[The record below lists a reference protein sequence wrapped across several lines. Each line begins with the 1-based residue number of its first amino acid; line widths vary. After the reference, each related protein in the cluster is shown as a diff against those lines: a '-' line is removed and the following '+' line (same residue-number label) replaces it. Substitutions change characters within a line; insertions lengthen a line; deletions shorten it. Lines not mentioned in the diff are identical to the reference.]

1 MVFRNRDDDFVPL
14 LQARFCIAAGYEIQR
29 FRRIADEDDFFCRS
43 GVDKFADCFASF
55 VIQFTGFDA
64 EDVGSAMGIAVVM
77 FQEVYDGVDD
87 LVRFLRRR
95 SVIKVNDLMSIM
107 DFSQDGEIF
116 AYI

>member
-1 MVFRNRDDDFVPL
+1 
-14 LQARFCIAAGYEIQR
+14 
-29 FRRIADEDDFFCRS
+29 
-43 GVDKFADCFASF
+43 
-55 VIQFTGFDA
+55 
-64 EDVGSAMGIAVVM
+64 MGIAVVM

-95 SVIKVNDLMSIM
+95 SVIKVNNLMSIM